1 MSRNIKCVIVHFT
14 DLGRP
19 PDLYK
24 DIEFVNFDES
34 FIEVVKSE
42 DCSINYPTF
51 NVLKVEQYSE
61 RVD

>member
-1 MSRNIKCVIVHFT
+1 MSRDIKCVLIHFT

-24 DIEFVNFDES
+24 DIEFVNFDGE
-34 FIEVVKSE
+34 FIEVVTKNF
-42 DCSINYPTF
+42 SINYPTF
-51 NVLKVEQYSE
+51 NILKVEQYSE